1 MLVSMK
7 VDRKRITACLRNTHT
22 EQCTTT
28 ANFNK
33 KWRLG
38 QVPGRLCIQLH
49 FGFECVNIT
58 FVIPTRGDA
67 ALCSSPGSVL
77 SPSGDSQPDWFL
89 EGQLM
94 KAWCLPHFGSAH
106 T

>member
-58 FVIPTRGDA
+58 FVIPNSR
-67 ALCSSPGSVL
+67 
-77 SPSGDSQPDWFL
+77 
-89 EGQLM
+89 
-94 KAWCLPHFGSAH
+94 
-106 T
+106 